1 MTEHP
6 ASLTMR
12 PDLLSDAL
20 RAVRLTGAL
29 YYRVSTTTPWPAI
42 RAPLG
47 VELAPAFARRTRNV
61 ALYHV
66 VIEGSC
72 WAAAEECDPVQL
84 GKGDIVA
91 FPTGVPY
98 FLACALPPG
107 KAPAEAGSLVDLLRA
122 VASGA
127 VPPSFTFGEGAG
139 QTTFVCGFLGCDP
152 LPFDPLFASLP
163 PMLVAREV
171 KGQLATLIELALAG
185 VDGAGSMSV
194 RERLSESMFL
204 ETLRQ
209 HLISGQAAAWTC
221 GTNDSV
227 AAHALALLHDDP
239 DTRGPWPPWRP
250 RSGHPALRWQSASP
264 RPSARRRCSTSRAV
278 VSSSRP
284 RSSTTEP
291 RSPPSHTGSATAP
304 RRHSAGHSSGRPASL
319 RQHGA
324 ARIALPELDPTSTAG
339 HAEFGA
345 YAECALPTMRPHT
358 RH

>member
-29 YYRVSTTTPWPAI
+29 YYRVSTTTPWPVI

-61 ALYHV
+61 ASYHV

-84 GKGDIVA
+84 GEGDIVA
-91 FPTGVPY
+91 FPTGAPY
-98 FLACALPPG
+98 FLACELPPG
-107 KAPAEAGSLVDLLRA
+107 KPPAEAGSLVDLLRG
-122 VASGA
+122 VASGT

-171 KGQLATLIELALAG
+171 KGQLATLVELALAG
-185 VDGAGSMSV
+185 VDGAGSTSV

-209 HLISGQAAAWTC
+209 HLISGETAAWTC

-239 DTRGPWPPWRP
+239 GYPWTLAALAAEVGAS
-250 RSGHPALRWQSASP
+250 RSALAERFPKAVGQTP
-264 RPSARRRCSTSRAV
+264 MQYLARRRLELAASLLNDGATIAAVAHRVGYGSEAAFSRAFK
-278 VSSSRP
+278 
-284 RSSTTEP
+284 RSTGITPSTW
-291 RSPPSHTGSATAP
+291 RGDDRTA
-304 RRHSAGHSSGRPASL
+304 
-319 RQHGA
+319 
-324 ARIALPELDPTSTAG
+324 
-339 HAEFGA
+339 
-345 YAECALPTMRPHT
+345 
-358 RH
+358 

>member
-47 VELAPAFARRTRNV
+47 VELTPAFARRTRNV
-61 ALYHV
+61 ASYHV

-72 WAAAEECDPVQL
+72 WAAAEGCYPVQL
-84 GKGDIVA
+84 GAGDIVA
-91 FPTGVPY
+91 FPTGAPY
-98 FLACALPPG
+98 FLACELPPDN
-107 KAPAEAGSLVDLLRA
+107 PPPEAGSLVDLLRS

-127 VPPSFTFGEGAG
+127 VPASFTFGAGAP
-139 QTTFVCGFLGCDP
+139 QTTLVCAFLGCDP
-152 LPFDPLFASLP
+152 LPFDPLFAALP

-171 KGQLATLIELALAG
+171 KGQLATLVELALAE

-194 RERLSESMFL
+194 RERLTESMFL

-209 HLISGQAAAWTC
+209 HLVSGATGAWAR
-221 GTNDSV
+221 GTDDSV

-239 DTRGPWPPWRP
+239 ACPWTLAVLAAEVGTS
-250 RSGHPALRWQSASP
+250 RSALAERFPKAIGQTP
-264 RPSARRRCSTSRAV
+264 MQYLARRRLELAASLLNDGATVAAVARRVGYGSEAAFSRAFK
-278 VSSSRP
+278 
-284 RSSTTEP
+284 RSTGIT
-291 RSPPSHTGSATAP
+291 PSAWRGEDRTP
-304 RRHSAGHSSGRPASL
+304 
-319 RQHGA
+319 
-324 ARIALPELDPTSTAG
+324 
-339 HAEFGA
+339 
-345 YAECALPTMRPHT
+345 
-358 RH
+358 